1 MSMKFNKFT
10 AFVVAVV
17 STVITGVALAQFAKP
32 ESAIKY
38 RQSAL
43 SVMGTHFARI
53 AAVAKGEVPYNKD
66 DVMKNA
72 AIVNTMAS
80 LPWQAFGSGTEGG
93 SALPAIWTAADKFK
107 SSQEKLIAAAASLSS
122 AAQSGDLDAI
132 KKATA
137 ATGAACKGCHDEFKK
152 K

>member
-1 MSMKFNKFT
+1 MKFNKFT

-80 LPWQAFGSGTEGG
+80 LPWQAFGPGTEGG
-93 SALPAIWTAADKFK
+93 SALPAIWTETDKFK
-107 SSQEKLIAAAASLSS
+107 SSQEKLISAAASLNS

-137 ATGAACKGCHDEFKK
+137 ATGATCKGCHDEFKK

>member
-1 MSMKFNKFT
+1 MKFNKFT
-10 AFVVAVV
+10 ALVGAVA
-17 STVITGVALAQFAKP
+17 STVITGVAVAQFAKP
-32 ESAIKY
+32 ESAINY
-38 RQSAL
+38 RQSAMT
-43 SVMGTHFARI
+43 VMSTHFARI
-53 AAVAKGEVPYNKD
+53 GAVAKGEVPYNKD

-80 LPWQAFGSGTEGG
+80 LPWQAFGSGTQGG
-93 SALPAIWTAADKFK
+93 SALPAIWTEADKFK

-122 AAQSGDLDAI
+122 AAQSGDLEAI

-137 ATGAACKGCHDEFKK
+137 ATGATCKGCHDEFKK

>member
-1 MSMKFNKFT
+1 MKFNKFT

-80 LPWQAFGSGTEGG
+80 LPWQAFGPGPEGG
-93 SALPAIWTAADKFK
+93 SALPAIWTETDKIK
-107 SSQEKLIAAAASLSS
+107 SSQEKLISAAASLNS

-137 ATGAACKGCHDEFKK
+137 ATGATCKGCHDEFKK

>member
-1 MSMKFNKFT
+1 MKFNKFT

-80 LPWQAFGSGTEGG
+80 RPWQAFGPGTEGG
-93 SALPAIWTAADKFK
+93 SALPAIWTETDKFK
-107 SSQEKLIAAAASLSS
+107 SSQEKLISAAASLNS

-137 ATGAACKGCHDEFKK
+137 ATGATCKGCHDEFKK

>member
-1 MSMKFNKFT
+1 MKFNKFT
-10 AFVVAVV
+10 ALVVAVA
-17 STVITGVALAQFAKP
+17 STVISGVALAQFAKP

-38 RQSAL
+38 RQSTFT
-43 SVMGTHFARI
+43 VMSTHFARI
-53 AAVAKGEVPYNKD
+53 GAVAKGEVPYNKD

-72 AIVNTMAS
+72 AIVNAMAS

-93 SALPAIWTAADKFK
+93 GALPVIWSEGDKFK
-107 SSQEKLIAAAASLSS
+107 SNQEKLITAAASLNS

-137 ATGAACKGCHDEFKK
+137 ATGATCKGCHDEFKK